1 MRGGFGDHAILT
13 GNGIIPGAAIKPQ
26 CHARCAPGAFRPVS
40 AKHRFDGY
48 IIMPRQRA
56 DHLRQL
62 IFRVEVE
69 PVERANR
76 V

>member
-1 MRGGFGDHAILT
+1 
-13 GNGIIPGAAIKPQ
+13 
-26 CHARCAPGAFRPVS
+26 
-40 AKHRFDGY
+40 
-48 IIMPRQRA
+48 MPRQRA